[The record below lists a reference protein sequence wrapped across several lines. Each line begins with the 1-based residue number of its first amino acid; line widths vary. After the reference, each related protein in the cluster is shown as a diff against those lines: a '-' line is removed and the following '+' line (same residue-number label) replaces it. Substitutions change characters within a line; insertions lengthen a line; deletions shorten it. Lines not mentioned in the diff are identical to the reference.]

1 MKKTVIKRRKRVPAV
16 GLTPALAAR
25 QASVND
31 TASPSS
37 QSAQLDEKPSSSG
50 TGAAGTAGSSSR
62 PGSSTNLASLAK
74 TPNTAE
80 REKERERHPANGLN
94 SVGTNNLHGR
104 PPLLPSGSSGNSHA
118 SSPAS
123 RSAATSVPSHLQNAA
138 ALGALGAMR
147 GTSPARRL
155 EISLGPRDKLST
167 PAGLT
172 SGSGPAASSRSAP
185 DSAGTATRP
194 PSATGVSGGGGGLYA
209 DALGLR
215 NRTSAMTSSAGANN
229 AVPLNRA
236 GNGAAGA
243 ASSERKKPWWI
254 EPGEE
259 DRRKAAAGPKDTVC
273 LGICVIMGRADK

>member
-16 GLTPALAAR
+16 GLNPALAAR
-25 QASVND
+25 QSSVND
-31 TASPSS
+31 TASPAS
-37 QSAQLDEKPSSSG
+37 QAAQLDEKPVTGSAASASG
-50 TGAAGTAGSSSR
+50 NGAGSSR
-62 PGSSTNLASLAK
+62 LGSNSNLAASLGRPQSA
-74 TPNTAE
+74 AE

-94 SVGTNNLHGR
+94 SVGTNNVHMPGR
-104 PPLLPSGSSGNSHA
+104 PPLLPSGSSGASHA
-118 SSPAS
+118 SSAGAN
-123 RSAATSVPSHLQNAA
+123 RAAATSVPSHLQNAA

-185 DSAGTATRP
+185 EVAAGQRP
-194 PSATGVSGGGGGLYA
+194 LSGAGMSGGGGGLYA

-215 NRTSAMTSSAGANN
+215 NRTPGMASAGASSS
-229 AVPLNRA
+229 AVPLNRSTA
-236 GNGAAGA
+236 SNGAAGG
-243 ASSERKKPWWI
+243 SERKKPWWI

-259 DRRKAAAGPKDTVC
+259 DRRKASAAPKDTVC
-273 LGICVIMGRADK
+273 YLYINHG